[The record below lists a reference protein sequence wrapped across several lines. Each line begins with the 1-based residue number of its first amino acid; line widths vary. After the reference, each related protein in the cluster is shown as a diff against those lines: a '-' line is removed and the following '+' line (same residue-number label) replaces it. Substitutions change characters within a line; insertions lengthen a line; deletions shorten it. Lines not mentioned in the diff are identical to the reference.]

1 MLFVTLN
8 RSYCLC
14 FSDDKPE
21 VIDQEGEPGIVVPT
35 SDEDAERDLIASE
48 ITSFL
53 VSMTLKKEDGRYQC
67 LICARESRDLY
78 NQRQHIL
85 THMAKDGT
93 FAQRL
98 NNYARRYMIEHDSK
112 SFTCLKFTT
121 YDSNKMFD
129 RIKNMETHHCEVLCG
144 QQQGAKRNVVPRSEE
159 NISKKI

>member
-1 MLFVTLN
+1 MSSIFNTIWITTFSIYNYFILFLVL
-8 RSYCLC
+8 
-14 FSDDKPE
+14 DDNLPLL
-21 VIDQEGEPGIVVPT
+21 DPAGLAGIVVPT

-98 NNYARRYMIEHDSK
+98 NNYARRFMIEHNSK
-112 SFTCLKFTT
+112 SFTCLKCRATF
-121 YDSNKMFD
+121 NKEFYYM
-129 RIKNMETHHCEVLCG
+129 
-144 QQQGAKRNVVPRSEE
+144 RNHFVFKHLKDIGP
-159 NISKKI
+159 IDM

>member
-1 MLFVTLN
+1 MLDPSRL
-8 RSYCLC
+8 
-14 FSDDKPE
+14 E
-21 VIDQEGEPGIVVPT
+21 GIVVPT

-112 SFTCLKFTT
+112 SFTCLKCRATFNNEF
-121 YDSNKMFD
+121 YYM
-129 RIKNMETHHCEVLCG
+129 
-144 QQQGAKRNVVPRSEE
+144 RNHFVFKHLKDIGP
-159 NISKKI
+159 IDM

>member
-1 MLFVTLN
+1 MDK
-8 RSYCLC
+8 LC
-14 FSDDKPE
+14 NKHLWTTNTPLTQYFFPFFADGKLPLLDAT
-21 VIDQEGEPGIVVPT
+21 GLAGIVVPT

-53 VSMTLKKEDGRYQC
+53 VSMTLKKDDGRYQC

-112 SFTCLKFTT
+112 SFTCLKCRATF
-121 YDSNKMFD
+121 NKEFYYM
-129 RIKNMETHHCEVLCG
+129 
-144 QQQGAKRNVVPRSEE
+144 RNHFVFKHLKDIGP
-159 NISKKI
+159 IDM